1 MGYKI
6 ITDSAA
12 NLSLE
17 QIKEYD
23 VDIMSLI
30 YRMRDKEYLSYIPG
44 EETDYSEVY
53 RLLREKENITTA
65 LIGREQCDEVIRPV
79 LERGDDVLV
88 LCFSSGLS
96 GSYQN
101 VYNACADYREEFPD
115 REIIVIDGLCAALG
129 QGLLVHYAAGLKK
142 EGMDIKELADWIEA
156 NKLSICH
163 IFTLDDL
170 FFLKRGGRLSG
181 SSALFGTL
189 LNIKPMLHMDDDGKL
204 YVTGKV
210 RGRRAAIE
218 KLADSLGEKGI
229 KVGEQTIFIVH
240 GDCEEDALT
249 LETMIKKKYGIKKVV
264 INCLEPVIAS
274 HAGPGTLAV
283 FFVGKER

>member
-1 MGYKI
+1 MAYKL

-12 NLSLE
+12 NLSSA

-23 VDIMSLI
+23 LEILSLI
-30 YRMRDKEYLSYIPG
+30 YRVGGKEYLSYIPG
-44 EETDYSEVY
+44 EESDYSNVY
-53 RLLREKENITTA
+53 ELLRQKENITTS
-65 LIGREQCDEVIRPV
+65 LIGREQCDSVIRPV
-79 LERGDDVLV
+79 LERGEDVLV
-88 LCFSSGLS
+88 VCFSSGLS

-101 VYNACADYREEFPD
+101 VFNTCEDYKEEFPD
-115 REIIVIDGLCAALG
+115 RKIIVVDGLCAALG
-129 QGLLVHYAAGLKK
+129 QGLLLHYAANLKK
-142 EGMDIKELADWIEA
+142 EGMEIEELADWINS
-156 NKLSICH
+156 NKLGICH

-189 LNIKPMLHMDDDGKL
+189 LNIKPMLHMDSDGKL

-210 RGRRAAIE
+210 RGRRAALE
-218 KLADSLGEKGI
+218 GLCDSLGKKGI
-229 KVGEQTIFIVH
+229 KISEQTIFIVH
-240 GDCEEDALT
+240 GDCIEDALT
-249 LETMIKKKYGIKKVV
+249 LENMIKKKYGIKNVV

-283 FFVGKER
+283 FFVGSER

>member
-6 ITDSAA
+6 ISDSAA
-12 NLSLE
+12 NLSTK
-17 QIKEYD
+17 QIEKYD
-23 VDIMSLI
+23 IDIMSLV
-30 YRMRDKEYLSYIPG
+30 YRMRGKEYLSYTPG
-44 EETDYSEVY
+44 VESDYSQVY
-53 RLLREKENITTA
+53 KNLREKENLTTS
-65 LIGREQCDEVIRPV
+65 LIGREQCDSVIMSV

-101 VYNACADYREEFPD
+101 VYNACNDYREEFPD

-129 QGLLVHYAAGLKK
+129 QGLLLHYAAKLKK

-156 NKLSICH
+156 NKLNICH

-189 LNIKPMLHMDDDGKL
+189 LNIKPMLHMADDGKL

-210 RGRRAAIE
+210 RGRNAAIE
-218 KLADSLGEKGI
+218 KLADAVGEKGI
-229 KVGEQTIFIVH
+229 RVSEQIIFINH
-240 GDCEEDALT
+240 GDCEEDAKT
-249 LETMIKKKYGIKKVV
+249 LEKLVRKKYGVKKVF
-264 INCLEPVIAS
+264 INCLDPVIAS
-274 HAGPGTLAV
+274 HSGPGTLAI
-283 FFVGKER
+283 FFVGSQR